1 MNHSYWSKKDLEYI
15 WHPCSQMK
23 DYETLP
29 PIVVDHGKG
38 VNLYDVDGKRY
49 LDVVSSWWCNLL
61 GHSHPKI
68 NRAIKEQLDSLEHV
82 IFANFSHR
90 PAIILCEE
98 LMKKIPRG
106 LCKFNFS
113 DNGSASIESA
123 MKMSFQY
130 HYQTGNRQKVRF
142 MSLSD
147 AYHGETLGA
156 LSAGGLDL
164 YSELYKPLLL
174 DIVRIPA
181 PDCYRC
187 PKGNKRGCCQAE
199 CIDAAQEAFAR
210 HGDECAALLVEP
222 LLQGSAGMRMYP
234 PAYLAKLRSLCD
246 AYNVHLI
253 ADEIATGFGRTGSMF
268 ACDQAGISPDIM
280 CVSKGLTGGYMPM
293 SITITTQ
300 KIYDA
305 FYADYR
311 EGKAFMHSHTYSGNP
326 LGCSAALAVLKVLD
340 EEHIIPRAQEKA
352 PLFRQMIV
360 EALGDHPHVGE
371 IRSLGLVNAIEL
383 VENRETK
390 KAFRPSSGWGT
401 GFTGKPLNRD
411 FCFAP
416 WATSCISI
424 PPSSFLRRKWRK
436 PYPSAL
442 PASAKCWDKRS
453 SGTTRRTVLF

>member
-1 MNHSYWSKKDLEYI
+1 
-15 WHPCSQMK
+15 
-23 DYETLP
+23 
-29 PIVVDHGKG
+29 
-38 VNLYDVDGKRY
+38 
-49 LDVVSSWWCNLL
+49 
-61 GHSHPKI
+61 
-68 NRAIKEQLDSLEHV
+68 
-82 IFANFSHR
+82 
-90 PAIILCEE
+90 
-98 LMKKIPRG
+98 MKKMPQG

-113 DNGSASIESA
+113 DNGSGAIESS

-147 AYHGETLGA
+147 GYHGETLGA
-156 LSAGGLDL
+156 LSVGGLDL

-187 PKGNKRGCCQAE
+187 PRGKKRGCCQAE
-199 CIDAAQEAFAR
+199 CIDAAQEAFVR

-280 CVSKGLTGGYMPM
+280 CLSKGLTGGYMPM
-293 SITITTQ
+293 SIAVTTQ

-340 EEHIIPRAQEKA
+340 EEQIIPRAQEKA
-352 PLFRQMIV
+352 PVFRRMIAD
-360 EALGDHPHVGE
+360 ALGDHPHVGE

-383 VENRETK
+383 VEDRETK
-390 KAFRPSSGWGT
+390 KSFPSGRRLGYQIYKEALKQGLLLRPLGDVLY
-401 GFTGKPLNRD
+401 FNPPLVISLEEMQEAVNI
-411 FCFAP
+411 CA
-416 WATSCISI
+416 ACI
-424 PPSSFLRRKWRK
+424 RK
-436 PYPSAL
+436 
-442 PASAKCWDKRS
+442 
-453 SGTTRRTVLF
+453 VLG

>member
-1 MNHSYWSKKDLEYI
+1 MNHSDWSKKDLEYI

-90 PAIILCEE
+90 PAITLCEE

-199 CIDAAQEAFAR
+199 CIDAAP
-210 HGDECAALLVEP
+210 G
-222 LLQGSAGMRMYP
+222 G
-234 PAYLAKLRSLCD
+234 LR
-246 AYNVHLI
+246 
-253 ADEIATGFGRTGSMF
+253 
-268 ACDQAGISPDIM
+268 
-280 CVSKGLTGGYMPM
+280 
-293 SITITTQ
+293 
-300 KIYDA
+300 
-305 FYADYR
+305 
-311 EGKAFMHSHTYSGNP
+311 
-326 LGCSAALAVLKVLD
+326 
-340 EEHIIPRAQEKA
+340 
-352 PLFRQMIV
+352 
-360 EALGDHPHVGE
+360 
-371 IRSLGLVNAIEL
+371 
-383 VENRETK
+383 
-390 KAFRPSSGWGT
+390 
-401 GFTGKPLNRD
+401 
-411 FCFAP
+411 AP
-416 WATSCISI
+416 WGRMRRPAGGT
-424 PPSSFLRRKWRK
+424 PAPRLRRH
-436 PYPSAL
+436 A
-442 PASAKCWDKRS
+442 DVS
-453 SGTTRRTVLF
+453 SRLSGETAFPVRRLQRAPHCG